1 VGLAVEAASDPPVR
15 LFWGEDPTYET
26 MEMLEVSEVM
36 KQVGGLISSRIV
48 VMAGCAV
55 EAFSVIFRPD
65 LVSRLDSFSFL
76 H

>member
-1 VGLAVEAASDPPVR
+1 
-15 LFWGEDPTYET
+15 
-26 MEMLEVSEVM
+26 MEMLEVSEVV
-36 KQVGGLISSRIV
+36 KQVGGLVSSRIV